1 MKKRYLMLIAV
12 VVLMVGCGQKKPAAV
27 IQTGTPPSS
36 VDDGH
41 VQIEEPVEETIN
53 PEFSVPQK

>member
-12 VVLMVGCGQKKPAAV
+12 AVLMVGCGQKKPAAA

>member
-1 MKKRYLMLIAV
+1 MLIAV
-12 VVLMVGCGQKKPAAV
+12 AVLMVGCGQKKPAAV

>member
-12 VVLMVGCGQKKPAAV
+12 AVLMVGCGQKKPAAG

>member
-1 MKKRYLMLIAV
+1 M
-12 VVLMVGCGQKKPAAV
+12 QKKPAAV

>member
-12 VVLMVGCGQKKPAAV
+12 AVLMVGCGQKKPAAV
-27 IQTGTPPSS
+27 IQIDTPPSS